1 MDDGAEPSTGGASR
15 PRLATWLLAGLLG
28 AYLVARLV
36 IWSRGTVFTS
46 ADAASYAWHGGRG
59 FDRGQLVSLT
69 GHAPRLWGTP
79 LLYAMLPG
87 DPARAFVQWALGTL
101 AWGLL
106 AWVVAARL
114 RTGPGK
120 VIGAA
125 GILLLGLM
133 PQVAAW
139 DFTILSEP
147 LSITLGVL
155 TLALLLQWLA
165 TGSRAALIGMTAA
178 AFWFAFVRPELWLV
192 VGVVAVVLVVRAWRD
207 RAHRRPPALAYGVL
221 LVAIIWVN
229 QITPTMSRTYGERSY
244 GLTLEETTFNYRL
257 RMQVL
262 PNPEITAVYRDRLD
276 MPRCTALEETAKLGG
291 WRMAR
296 IIGAY
301 LTCPELVAWG
311 RENARSSGYRFAL
324 AAPALYAR
332 DTMRTLPLALGGAAY
347 GRSGVLLPPAVTRA
361 VFPASPD
368 RVLPLLFG
376 GLAVALAAAFATGAF
391 RRRRLLVATGAVL
404 ALVCLAAMLA
414 ELLFAAGEYGRFGIQ
429 EAIWFRVAVW
439 LIAAAALDTALER
452 LRGRRRA
459 GPVTPESTPATG

>member
-1 MDDGAEPSTGGASR
+1 MGDGPQPGGRSR
-15 PRLATWLLAGLLG
+15 PVAWVLAGLLG
-28 AYLVARLV
+28 AFLVARFV
-36 IWSRGTVFTS
+36 IWSRGVVFVTN
-46 ADAASYAWHGGRG
+46 DAGSYVWHGGRG
-59 FDRGQLVSLT
+59 FDRGPLLSLT

-79 LLYAMLPG
+79 LLYALLPG
-87 DPARAFVQWALGTL
+87 DPARVFAQWALGTL

-120 VIGAA
+120 IVGAA
-125 GILLLGLM
+125 GILLLALM

-147 LSITLGVL
+147 LSITLGVS

-165 TGSRAALIGMTAA
+165 TGSRAALVGLTAT
-178 AFWFAFVRPELWLV
+178 AFWLVFVRPELWLV
-192 VGVVAVVLVVRAWRD
+192 VAVVALVLVVRAWRD
-207 RAHRRPPALAYGVL
+207 RAHRRPPALAYGAL
-221 LVAIIWVN
+221 LVAITWVN
-229 QITPTMSRTYGERSY
+229 LITPTMSQTYADRSF
-244 GLTLEETTFNYRL
+244 GLTLEEATFNYRL

-262 PNPEITAVYRDRLD
+262 PNPEIATVYREQLG

-291 WRMAR
+291 WRMTR
-296 IIGAY
+296 IISAY

-311 RENARSSGYRFAL
+311 KENARSSGWRFAR
-324 AAPALYAR
+324 AAPGLYAR
-332 DTMRTLPLALGGAAY
+332 ETMRTLPLALGGATY
-347 GRSGVLLPPAVTRA
+347 GRSGVLLPPAVTGA
-361 VFPASPD
+361 AFPAEPA
-368 RVLPLLFG
+368 RVLPRLFG
-376 GLAVALAAAFATGAF
+376 GLALALAAAVATGAW

-404 ALVCLAAMLA
+404 ALVSIAAILA

-452 LRGRRRA
+452 LRRRRRA
-459 GPVTPESTPATG
+459 GPAAPESTPAAG

>member
-1 MDDGAEPSTGGASR
+1 MAG
-15 PRLATWLLAGLLG
+15 WVLAGLFGL
-28 AYLVARLV
+28 YLAARLL
-36 IWSRGTVFTS
+36 IWSRGAVFTS

-59 FDRGQLVSLT
+59 FDRAPLLSLT

-79 LLYAMLPG
+79 LLYALLPD
-87 DPARAFVQWALGTL
+87 DPARVFVQWTLGTV

-106 AWVVAARL
+106 AWVVAGRL
-114 RTGPGK
+114 HTGPGK

-165 TGSRAALIGMTAA
+165 TCSRAALVGMTAA
-178 AFWFAFVRPELWLV
+178 AFWFTFVRPELWLLV
-192 VGVVAVVLVVRAWRD
+192 AVVAVVLVVRAWRD

-221 LVAIIWVN
+221 LLAMVWVN
-229 QITPTMSRTYGERSY
+229 LITPTMSRTYGERSY

-262 PNPEITAVYRDRLD
+262 PNPEITEVYRERLG

-324 AAPALYAR
+324 AAPALYTR
-332 DTMRTLPLALGGAAY
+332 ETMRTLPLALGGAAY
-347 GRSGVLLPPAVTRA
+347 GRSGLLLPQAVTGA
-361 VFPASPD
+361 IFPTAPH
-368 RVLPLLFG
+368 RVLPLLFS
-376 GLAVALAAAFATGAF
+376 GLALALAAAFATGAF

-404 ALVCLAAMLA
+404 VLVGIAAILA

-429 EAIWFRVAVW
+429 EAIWFRVAIW
-439 LIAAAALDTALER
+439 LIAAATVDTALER
-452 LRGRRRA
+452 LRGRRA
-459 GPVTPESTPATG
+459 GPVTPESAPAAG